1 MAGLTRGSD
10 MAEKNTGISADTY
23 IGTGFVEAPPR
34 VSEWR
39 RFIRVFFQRK
49 LVIFGLVVLLIVIIC
64 AIFAPLIAPYD
75 PYIGNLSD
83 SLAQPSWK
91 YLLGTDIQGR
101 DTLSRLIYGS
111 QTALIVGFLTTVTS
125 AIAGT
130 FLGLVAGYFGGV
142 INMVIM
148 RAMDALMGFPMLLLA
163 LLISAVLGSGI
174 QNVIIALAVATL
186 PGYARVMQGLTLS
199 IRENDYIMAERAMGS
214 DNTRIMMNH
223 ILPNTLAPMIVLVTL
238 QLGTIILAEA
248 GLSFL
253 GIGITPPGAAWG
265 SMVYDGY
272 RFLLSNPVLSFAPG
286 LAIMLVVFAFNMV
299 GDGLRDALDPR
310 LRGIL

>member
-1 MAGLTRGSD
+1 MTEGQGAVAGF
-10 MAEKNTGISADTY
+10 A
-23 IGTGFVEAPPR
+23 EAPPR
-34 VSEWR
+34 ISELR
-39 RFIRVFFQRK
+39 RFTRVFFQRK
-49 LVIFGLVVLLIVIIC
+49 LVVFGLVVLTIMVIC
-64 AIFAPLIAPYD
+64 AIFAPLLAPYD
-75 PYIGNLSD
+75 PYIGVPSE
-83 SLAQPSWK
+83 SLAQPSLK
-91 YLLGTDIQGR
+91 HLLGTDIQGR
-101 DTLSRLIYGS
+101 DTLSRLIYGAR
-111 QTALIVGFLTTVTS
+111 TALIVGFVTTFTA
-125 AIAGT
+125 AIVGVV
-130 FLGLVAGYFGGV
+130 LGLTAGYFGG
-142 INMVIM
+142 IADMIIM

-186 PGYARVMQGLTLS
+186 PGYARVMYGLTLS
-199 IRENDYIMAERAMGS
+199 VRENDYILAERAMGS
-214 DNTRIMMNH
+214 SDERNMLAH
-223 ILPNTLAPMIVLVTL
+223 ILPNTMPPMIVLITL
-238 QLGTIILAEA
+238 QLGTVILAEA

-253 GIGITPPGAAWG
+253 GIGIRPPGAAWG

>member
-1 MAGLTRGSD
+1 M
-10 MAEKNTGISADTY
+10 
-23 IGTGFVEAPPR
+23 
-34 VSEWR
+34 
-39 RFIRVFFQRK
+39 
-49 LVIFGLVVLLIVIIC
+49 
-64 AIFAPLIAPYD
+64 
-75 PYIGNLSD
+75 
-83 SLAQPSWK
+83 
-91 YLLGTDIQGR
+91 
-101 DTLSRLIYGS
+101 
-111 QTALIVGFLTTVTS
+111 
-125 AIAGT
+125 
-130 FLGLVAGYFGGV
+130 
-142 INMVIM
+142 NMVIM

-199 IRENDYIMAERAMGS
+199 IRENDYIMAERAMGA
-214 DNTRIMMNH
+214 DNKRIMMSH
-223 ILPNTLAPMIVLVTL
+223 ILPNTLPPMIVLVTL
-238 QLGTIILAEA
+238 QLGSIILAEA

-253 GIGITPPGAAWG
+253 GIGIRPPGAAWG

-272 RFLLSNPVLSFAPG
+272 RFLLSNPILSFAPG